1 MPKPH
6 RWVPLALGAL
16 TLVSVADSVA
26 LFHFGE
32 VRHGVML
39 TFASAFW
46 LGFTY
51 LATLPI
57 TDRAKAVKGM
67 LIGFYF
73 FLVFG
78 SLALSRL
85 AVGWRLLAFLFWLGA
100 AAMMAR
106 EAVRL
111 SRLPSRGSHNCARGS

>member
-1 MPKPH
+1 
-6 RWVPLALGAL
+6 VALGAW

-39 TFASAFW
+39 TFASCFL
-46 LGFTY
+46 LGWTY
-51 LATLPI
+51 VATLRI
-57 TDRAKAVKGM
+57 TERVKAVKGM
-67 LIGFYF
+67 SIFFYF
-73 FLVFG
+73 FVVFG
-78 SLALSRL
+78 SLALSHRL

-111 SRLPSRGSHNCARGS
+111 SRLASRDSHNSARGS

>member
-1 MPKPH
+1 M
-6 RWVPLALGAL
+6 L
-16 TLVSVADSVA
+16 TL
-26 LFHFGE
+26 
-32 VRHGVML
+32 
-39 TFASAFW
+39 ASAFW

-85 AVGWRLLAFLFWLGA
+85 AVGWRLLAFLFWLA
-100 AAMMAR
+100 AAALMVR

-111 SRLPSRGSHNCARGS
+111 SKLASRGGRNSAGGS